1 LFFLTYVLTKL
12 TFQVLTEE
20 DWNHVMYTAIRSQG
34 GRKGG
39 GLPVAIYFVM
49 LTLLGNYC
57 LLNVF
62 LAIAC
67 DSLDQAA
74 ELTAAE
80 EAEKEKQAE
89 DQERNQQIEE
99 ESKMATGNGSAIPNE
114 LGELKE
120 HKPEKVGGDEEEGGE
135 GAQAED
141 EGPRPILPYSSLF
154 ILSSTNP

>member
-1 LFFLTYVLTKL
+1 
-12 TFQVLTEE
+12 
-20 DWNHVMYTAIRSQG
+20 MYTAIRSQG
-34 GRKGG
+34 GVSGG
-39 GLPVAIYFVM
+39 GLPVAAYFVM

-80 EAEKEKQAE
+80 EAEKERLAE
-89 DQERNQQIEE
+89 EKERDAQLDEE
-99 ESKMATGNGSAIPNE
+99 AMKAAGNGRIPGEN

-120 HKPEKVGGDEEEGGE
+120 LKPKKEGDEEEGGE
-135 GAQAED
+135 GAQVE
-141 EGPRPILPYSSLF
+141 EGGPRPILPYSSLF

>member
-1 LFFLTYVLTKL
+1 
-12 TFQVLTEE
+12 
-20 DWNHVMYTAIRSQG
+20 MYTAIRSQG
-34 GRKGG
+34 RPGKARE

-80 EAEKEKQAE
+80 EAEKEKQ
-89 DQERNQQIEE
+89 EE
-99 ESKMATGNGSAIPNE
+99 EKDRLHQLEEEAQKAAGNGSAIPGE

-120 HKPEKVGGDEEEGGE
+120 HKPDKAGDEEEGGE
-135 GAQAED
+135 GAQNE
-141 EGPRPILPYSSLF
+141 EGGPRPILPYSSLF